1 MASERTCAP
10 GRSDLSLASL
20 MLTLARSSP
29 CPARHGLLPAVGF
42 QTLLHNFLDIPGSVS
57 RGQVVPVACGQKDR
71 DSNAGEHHS
80 RRAGAWSGGR
90 SQAALLAS
98 VSPGPGPHCRSPPR
112 VREHG
117 PLPRKAA
124 ARAGACVPPLA
135 EPPFRR
141 PHEPRPA
148 SNTHTFVGCLAR
160 GLVRPGSIL
169 ALPQG
174 VSFPR
179 IPGLQARARGCER
192 RRARVARAFSLS
204 EPEGPG
210 PAW

>member
-1 MASERTCAP
+1 MKRHPSARVRPVALTCLWPPLCLPSP
-10 GRSDLSLASL
+10 GRPLARPGTAFCQLLVSRRFFTTSWTFLAVCPGAKWCLSHVVRRTETQTLASI
-20 MLTLARSSP
+20 TLAGRARGRGAEARLLCLRASP
-29 CPARHGLLPAVGF
+29 
-42 QTLLHNFLDIPGSVS
+42 
-57 RGQVVPVACGQKDR
+57 
-71 DSNAGEHHS
+71 
-80 RRAGAWSGGR
+80 
-90 SQAALLAS
+90 
-98 VSPGPGPHCRSPPR
+98 PGPHCRSPPW

-179 IPGLQARARGCER
+179 IPGLQARARGCEW